1 MYVMKMTLNLSGFPP
16 QTPQPQSN
24 HEKNSRQILIQRHS
38 TKYLTST
45 SQNCQGQKQG
55 MPEKCHSQEE
65 PKETEPHVTPCGTGL
80 GILEQE
86 EDIR

>member
-65 PKETEPHVTPCGTGL
+65 PKETGQLNVMG
-80 GILEQE
+80 
-86 EDIR
+86 